1 MEGAGY
7 NGFPWTRF
15 LNQVHE
21 RPFLYDTNLPAYKD
35 SLLKDNSWV
44 EIGEQFGL
52 TGLQAKNKWRNA
64 RDRYIKIRVQMK
76 RSKNIEYDENGFPV
90 ANTKWRCYSKLDSM
104 LRNTKHCEQ
113 LQLGQLIRPK
123 LEPEEYYYESADAPE
138 LVADAGTSQDGAETI
153 TIEPAPSVAFEGNH
167 DTQERN
173 AERNDR
179 TSSPE
184 ARATTGRKRRR
195 GRDEYDDEEACVA
208 VDGRG
213 PAEEALE
220 RKLTACLN
228 QLAYINR
235 RASAPPEP
243 GNVGGDACHA
253 HGLSIAARLRRL
265 EESTLP
271 EALHR
276 ISAVLLEYG
285 V

>member
-1 MEGAGY
+1 M
-7 NGFPWTRF
+7 
-15 LNQVHE
+15 
-21 RPFLYDTNLPAYKD
+21 
-35 SLLKDNSWV
+35 
-44 EIGEQFGL
+44 
-52 TGLQAKNKWRNA
+52 
-64 RDRYIKIRVQMK
+64 
-76 RSKNIEYDENGFPV
+76 
-90 ANTKWRCYSKLDSM
+90 
-104 LRNTKHCEQ
+104 
-113 LQLGQLIRPK
+113 
-123 LEPEEYYYESADAPE
+123 
-138 LVADAGTSQDGAETI
+138 
-153 TIEPAPSVAFEGNH
+153 AFEGSH
-167 DTQERN
+167 DTQDRN
-173 AERNDR
+173 AERNER

-184 ARATTGRKRRR
+184 ARGTTGCRKRRR
-195 GRDEYDDEEACVA
+195 GRDDFDDEGSVA
-208 VDGRG
+208 FDGRG

-265 EESTLP
+265 QDSTLP